1 MSQHSWQGHFGPDV
15 ISRAWPE
22 FSMVTRVV
30 AVSTDA
36 PEPTLAAWRGASEF
50 LGAGVVSGTFARAR
64 SVGHVLGGRPVGPSL
79 TFRPY
84 LKLAVYVPA
93 NAVNRVRDAVTEAGA
108 GGVGTFTHTTFA
120 TAGTATFRAA
130 ERSRPPGTHPAGL
143 EYADEYRLD
152 AVLPR
157 WLEDRVVDAMLKV
170 HPYEEVAYDLI
181 PLANRLLVPQA
192 FMTDEGTV
200 KTPEVTRELGAWA
213 ITTGVLRLEAERSDE
228 RTRLELSR
236 HGISVSLVPLG
247 LWTVPGLEEM
257 LGEVRG

>member
-200 KTPEVTRELGAWA
+200 KTPEVTRELGACA
-213 ITTGVLRLEAERSDE
+213 HQIARPQAAARRS
-228 RTRLELSR
+228 
-236 HGISVSLVPLG
+236 
-247 LWTVPGLEEM
+247 
-257 LGEVRG
+257 